1 MLNARLRFLL
11 IAMKSSTQGMLYAL
25 TAFLIW
31 GIAPLYFKHIGFV
44 PAEEIV
50 THRIIWSCLF
60 LILLVWWTK
69 TGRQVLEVFQHP
81 RYLALLTLT
90 ALLIAANWLL
100 FIWAINHDHMLESSL
115 GYFINP
121 LLNIVLGMLF
131 LGETLRRWQWLAVAL
146 ATSGVILQIITL
158 GVFPWIALSLA
169 SSFAVYGLIRK
180 KIAVDSL
187 TGLLVETVLLTPLAA
202 WYLFFHADTTTS
214 HLSQNPLSLNLWL
227 LAAGIITT
235 VPLLCF
241 TAGAKRLRLSTI
253 GFFQYLGPSLM
264 FIFAITLY
272 HEPIV
277 WQKWL
282 TFLLIWSALVLFS
295 WDAWRQNKQ
304 R

>member
-1 MLNARLRFLL
+1 MLDSHLL
-11 IAMKSSTQGMLYAL
+11 FPSFAMKSSTKGMLYAL

-44 PAEEIV
+44 PAGEIV

-69 TGRQVLEVFQHP
+69 TGRQVVTVFRHP
-81 RYLALLTLT
+81 RYLALLTAT
-90 ALLIAANWLL
+90 ALLIAGNWLL

-121 LLNIVLGMLF
+121 LLNILLGMLF
-131 LGETLRRWQWLAVAL
+131 LGERLRFWQWFAVAL
-146 ATSGVILQIITL
+146 AVSGVLLQIVTL

-187 TGLLVETVLLTPLAA
+187 TGLLVETVMLTPVAV
-202 WYLFFHADTTTS
+202 WYLFWHADSATS
-214 HLSQNPLSLNLWL
+214 QLTQNALSLNLWL
-227 LAAGIITT
+227 IAAGIITT

-282 TFLLIWSALVLFS
+282 TFALIWSALVIFS
-295 WDAWRQNKQ
+295 WEALRFNRQN
-304 R
+304 

>member
-1 MLNARLRFLL
+1 
-11 IAMKSSTQGMLYAL
+11 MKSSTQGMLYAL

-31 GIAPLYFKHIGFV
+31 GVAPLYFKHIGFV
-44 PAEEIV
+44 PADEIV
-50 THRIIWSCLF
+50 THRIIWSCVF

-69 TGRQVLEVFQHP
+69 TGRAVLAVFRQP
-81 RYLALLTLT
+81 RYLLLLTVT
-90 ALLIAANWLL
+90 AVLIAANWLL

-121 LLNIVLGMLF
+121 LLNILLGMLF
-131 LGETLRRWQWLAVAL
+131 LGERLRRWQWFAVAL
-146 ATSGVILQIITL
+146 AVSGVVLQILTL

-169 SSFAVYGLIRK
+169 GSFAVYGLLRK
-180 KIAVDSL
+180 KMPVDSL
-187 TGLLVETVLLTPLAA
+187 TGLLIETLVLTPVAA
-202 WYLFFHADTTTS
+202 WYLFLYADSATS
-214 HLSQNPLSLNLWL
+214 QLSQNALSLNLWL
-227 LAAGIITT
+227 IAAGIITT

-282 TFLLIWSALVLFS
+282 TFALIWSALVVFS
-295 WDAWRQNKQ
+295 WDALRQSQQN
-304 R
+304 

>member
-1 MLNARLRFLL
+1 MLNARFRFLL

-60 LILLVWWTK
+60 LILLVWGTK

-131 LGETLRRWQWLAVAL
+131 LGETLRRWQWFAVAL
-146 ATSGVILQIITL
+146 AVIGVMLQIVML
-158 GVFPWIALSLA
+158 GTFPWIALTLA

-187 TGLLVETVLLTPLAA
+187 TGLLIETLVLMPVAT
-202 WYLFFHADTTTS
+202 WYLFIHANSATS
-214 HLSQNPLSLNLWL
+214 QLSQNPLSLNLWL
-227 LAAGIITT
+227 FAAGIITT

-304 R
+304 S

>member
-1 MLNARLRFLL
+1 
-11 IAMKSSTQGMLYAL
+11 MKSSTQGMLYAL

-44 PAEEIV
+44 PAVEIV

-69 TGRQVLEVFQHP
+69 TGRAVLAVLHQP
-81 RYLALLTLT
+81 RYLLALTMT
-90 ALLIAANWLL
+90 AILIAINWLL

-121 LLNIVLGMLF
+121 LLNILLGMLF
-131 LGETLRRWQWLAVAL
+131 LGERLRRWQWFAVAL
-146 ATSGVILQIITL
+146 AVVGVLLQIIML
-158 GVFPWIALSLA
+158 GIFPWIALTLA
-169 SSFAVYGLIRK
+169 GSFAVYGLIRK

-187 TGLLVETVLLTPLAA
+187 TGLLLETLVLTPLAL
-202 WYLFFHADTTTS
+202 WYLFFYANSSTS
-214 HLSQNPLSLNLWL
+214 HLSQNALSLNLWL
-227 LAAGIITT
+227 FAAGIITT

-282 TFLLIWSALVLFS
+282 TFLLIWSALVIFS
-295 WDAWRQNKQ
+295 WDAIRANQQN
-304 R
+304 

>member
-1 MLNARLRFLL
+1 
-11 IAMKSSTQGMLYAL
+11 MKSSTQGMWYAL

-31 GIAPLYFKHIGFV
+31 GVAPLYFKYIGFV
-44 PAEEIV
+44 PAEEV
-50 THRIIWSCLF
+50 VSHRIIWSCLF
-60 LILLVWWTK
+60 LLALVCWTK
-69 TGRQVLEVFQHP
+69 TGKQVVTVFKTP
-81 RYLALLTLT
+81 RYLALLSLS
-90 ALLIAANWLL
+90 ALLIAGNWLL

-131 LGETLRRWQWLAVAL
+131 LSERLHRWQWIAVAL
-146 ATSGVILQIITL
+146 AMSGVLLQIVML

-187 TGLLVETVLLTPLAA
+187 TGLLIETLVLTPVAI
-202 WYLFFHADTTTS
+202 WFLFFHTDTATS
-214 HLSQNPLSLNLWL
+214 HLSQNPMSLNLWL
-227 LAAGIITT
+227 MAAGVITT

-253 GFFQYLGPSLM
+253 GFFQYIGPSLM

-282 TFLLIWSALVLFS
+282 TFLLIWLALVIFS
-295 WDAWRQNKQ
+295 WDALRQNRQ
-304 R
+304 S

>member
-1 MLNARLRFLL
+1 MLNSHLRFLL
-11 IAMKSSTQGMLYAL
+11 VAMKSSTQGMLYAL

-69 TGRQVLEVFQHP
+69 TGRQVLDVFRHP

-90 ALLIAANWLL
+90 AVLIAGNWLL

-121 LLNIVLGMLF
+121 LLNILLGMLF

-146 ATSGVILQIITL
+146 AVSGVLLQIITL

-187 TGLLVETVLLTPLAA
+187 TGLLVETVMLTPIAA
-202 WYLFFHADTTTS
+202 WYLFLHADTATS
-214 HLSQNPLSLNLWL
+214 HLSQNAMTLNLW
-227 LAAGIITT
+227 
-235 VPLLCF
+235 C
-241 TAGAKRLRLSTI
+241 KRR
-253 GFFQYLGPSLM
+253 
-264 FIFAITLY
+264 
-272 HEPIV
+272 
-277 WQKWL
+277 
-282 TFLLIWSALVLFS
+282 
-295 WDAWRQNKQ
+295 
-304 R
+304 

>member
-1 MLNARLRFLL
+1 
-11 IAMKSSTQGMLYAL
+11 MKSSTQGMLYAL

-31 GIAPLYFKHIGFV
+31 GVAPLYFKHIGFV

-60 LILLVWWTK
+60 LIGLVWWSK
-69 TGRQVLEVFQHP
+69 TGREVLAVFRTP
-81 RYLALLTLT
+81 RYLLLLTLT
-90 ALLIAANWLL
+90 ALLIAVNWLL

-121 LLNIVLGMLF
+121 LLNILLGMLF
-131 LGETLRRWQWLAVAL
+131 LGERLRRWQWFAVAL
-146 ATSGVILQIITL
+146 AVIGVVLQIVML
-158 GVFPWIALSLA
+158 GTFPWIALTLA
-169 SSFAVYGLIRK
+169 GSFAVYGLIRK

-187 TGLLVETVLLTPLAA
+187 TGLLIETLVLTPVAT
-202 WYLFFHADTTTS
+202 WYLFIHANSATS
-214 HLSQNPLSLNLWL
+214 QLSQNPLSLNLWL
-227 LAAGIITT
+227 FAAGIITT

-282 TFLLIWSALVLFS
+282 TFALIWSALVIFS
-295 WDAWRQNKQ
+295 WDAVRHNRKTEH
-304 R
+304 

>member
-1 MLNARLRFLL
+1 
-11 IAMKSSTQGMLYAL
+11 MKSSTQGMLYAL

-31 GIAPLYFKHIGFV
+31 GVAPLYFKHIGFV

-60 LILLVWWTK
+60 LIGLVWWSK
-69 TGRQVLEVFQHP
+69 TGREVLAVFRTP
-81 RYLALLTLT
+81 RYLLLLTLT
-90 ALLIAANWLL
+90 ALLIAVNWLL

-121 LLNIVLGMLF
+121 LLNILLGMLF
-131 LGETLRRWQWLAVAL
+131 LGERLRRWQWFAVAL
-146 ATSGVILQIITL
+146 AVIGVVLQIVML
-158 GVFPWIALSLA
+158 GTFPWIALTLA
-169 SSFAVYGLIRK
+169 GSFAVYGLIRK

-187 TGLLVETVLLTPLAA
+187 TGLLIETLVLTPVAA
-202 WYLFFHADTTTS
+202 WYLFIHANSATS
-214 HLSQNPLSLNLWL
+214 QLSQNPLSLNLWL
-227 LAAGIITT
+227 FAAGIITT

-282 TFLLIWSALVLFS
+282 TFALIWSALVIFS
-295 WDAWRQNKQ
+295 WDAVRNNRKTEH
-304 R
+304 